1 MLNAFFKKNIDR
13 ELQVNAFSIAL
24 SNKANELATNEL
36 ASVHFKNKSPVSR
49 IQYAHRISH
58 RHRGGGRGSFT
69 NLNKTTT
76 KKLFVSDRLM
86 LAIYY
91 T

>member
-1 MLNAFFKKNIDR
+1 M
-13 ELQVNAFSIAL
+13 NAFSIAL

-69 NLNKTTT
+69 NLNKT
-76 KKLFVSDRLM
+76 KKKTQKTVFVSDRLM

>member
-1 MLNAFFKKNIDR
+1 MLNAFFFLNIDR

-36 ASVHFKNKSPVSR
+36 ASVHFKIKVLLAEYNTHTGYH
-49 IQYAHRISH
+49 IDTEGE
-58 RHRGGGRGSFT
+58 GGG
-69 NLNKTTT
+69 
-76 KKLFVSDRLM
+76 VSL
-86 LAIYY
+86 